1 MRGSNAATDQDPL
14 FELGF
19 QLEPLL
25 YTHIGHGTA
34 ACCNAHDSS
43 NWDSRITTQSGYK
56 YHPLSK
62 WRVCKKIG
70 LSLYFRKNITC
81 LSVALLRVG
90 QVFSLFRKTVCR
102 WVKIDC
108 CFMSDICNRAY
119 SQFWFAPDPLKHNC
133 PVNRGVCIQ
142 ARKNKQLSIQRTIQ
156 HSTTRWQHE
165 GRLNYTWFVL
175 RIKLPPLNDA
185 VEQSVDIM
193 ADLLMTARRWWW
205 WW

>member
-1 MRGSNAATDQDPL
+1 MSSSLSSRHILSSIFLSITCFRSIPTQDVTGPFRLPFFVICRAFLSSWTLTLLHFSHSPSNR
-14 FELGF
+14 
-19 QLEPLL
+19 
-25 YTHIGHGTA
+25 Y
-34 ACCNAHDSS
+34 S
-43 NWDSRITTQSGYK
+43 
-56 YHPLSK
+56 
-62 WRVCKKIG
+62 

-119 SQFWFAPDPLKHNC
+119 SQFWFAPDSLEHNC

-205 WW
+205 W